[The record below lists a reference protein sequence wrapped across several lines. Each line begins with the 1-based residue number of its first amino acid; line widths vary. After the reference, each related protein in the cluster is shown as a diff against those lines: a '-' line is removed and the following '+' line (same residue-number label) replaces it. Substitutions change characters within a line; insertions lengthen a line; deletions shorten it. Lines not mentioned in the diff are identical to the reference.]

1 MTVRQHNAAKVSNDA
16 VTLVIY
22 PLISVSL
29 GEFEA
34 VPVSHSFNIR
44 IKGVC
49 VDFYVRNEMGKG
61 QSYVAPDPHFVSSVA
76 QFASSLPWAKF
87 RKFFERKK
95 MVNLSANEQLILLR
109 LVALQELLA
118 LDDNSLLR
126 WAKHQL
132 YLFSFMQPDYQPKLP
147 TVELLQEFRRKFDE
161 VGLLKPFRKQCQKL
175 ITEHESR
182 LPRLNYEESISN
194 NTKISAKYT
203 NSKKKVSD
211 TKIDLPNLP
220 TNSETACPNCGSVN
234 VISLKP
240 TQEASTL
247 PNIKFSKCRF
257 CGNVF
262 RERK

>member
-1 MTVRQHNAAKVSNDA
+1 MD
-16 VTLVIY
+16 Y
-22 PLISVSL
+22 
-29 GEFEA
+29 
-34 VPVSHSFNIR
+34 
-44 IKGVC
+44 
-49 VDFYVRNEMGKG
+49 YVRDEMGKG

-76 QFASSLPWAKF
+76 LFASSLPWAKF

-118 LDDNSLLR
+118 LDDDSLLR

-132 YLFSFMQPDYQPKLP
+132 YLFSFMQPDFQPKLP
-147 TVELLQEFRRKFDE
+147 TVELLQEFRRKFDQ

-182 LPRLNYEESISN
+182 LPPLNFEESISN
-194 NTKISAKYT
+194 NSKITAKY
-203 NSKKKVSD
+203 SIPKKKVSD
-211 TKIDLPNLP
+211 TKVDLPNLP
-220 TNSETACPNCGSVN
+220 VNSDSSCPNCGSVN

-240 TQEASTL
+240 AQEASTL
-247 PNIKFSKCRF
+247 PDVKFSKCRF

>member
-1 MTVRQHNAAKVSNDA
+1 MD
-16 VTLVIY
+16 Y
-22 PLISVSL
+22 
-29 GEFEA
+29 
-34 VPVSHSFNIR
+34 
-44 IKGVC
+44 
-49 VDFYVRNEMGKG
+49 YVRDEMGKG

-76 QFASSLPWAKF
+76 LFASSLPWAKF

-118 LDDNSLLR
+118 LDDDSLLR

-132 YLFSFMQPDYQPKLP
+132 YLFSFMQPDFQPKLP
-147 TVELLQEFRRKFDE
+147 TVELLQEFRRKFDQ

-182 LPRLNYEESISN
+182 LPPLNYEESISN
-194 NTKISAKYT
+194 NSKITAKY
-203 NSKKKVSD
+203 SIPKKKVSD
-211 TKIDLPNLP
+211 TKVDLPNLP
-220 TNSETACPNCGSVN
+220 VNSDSSCPNCGSVN
-234 VISLKP
+234 VIRLKP
-240 TQEASTL
+240 AQEASTL
-247 PNIKFSKCRF
+247 PNITFSKCRF